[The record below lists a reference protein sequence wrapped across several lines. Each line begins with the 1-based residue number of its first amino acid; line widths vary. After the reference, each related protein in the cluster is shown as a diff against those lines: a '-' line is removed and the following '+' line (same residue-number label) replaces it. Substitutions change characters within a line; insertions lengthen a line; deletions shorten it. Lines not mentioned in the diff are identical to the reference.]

1 MDLAPI
7 IGVQVKTACI
17 ATTASLHSVLG
28 LFPLVS
34 PVKNQLSQLEEAV
47 LVSKITKQKQTA
59 VLCSVHNLVIGR
71 EQMMLASLLQK
82 EKRDKEREGGKEG
95 GAISQQHSHIEQQAK
110 WQCFLLMANKQF
122 TAAVTKVC
130 SVGPL
135 LEQNYFQ
142 IRI

>member
-7 IGVQVKTACI
+7 IGVQVKTACT

-47 LVSKITKQKQTA
+47 LVSKITNQKQTA

-82 EKRDKEREGGKEG
+82 EKRDKEREGGREG
-95 GAISQQHSHIEQQAK
+95 RFHSS
-110 WQCFLLMANKQF
+110 
-122 TAAVTKVC
+122 TATLSNRQSGNV
-130 SVGPL
+130 S
-135 LEQNYFQ
+135 F
-142 IRI
+142 